1 MIEILNTYD
10 QINNDDLKALKQL
23 PKNVRQIG
31 EISENKK
38 IYLEDYVY
46 TYLNQ
51 YASSDLDNPQIAI
64 LLGHY
69 YKYESDKVVLI
80 SGAVQARYFFNDQS
94 NIILTN
100 ETWTY
105 IYDKVKE
112 FFDDYEIVGWMFSHP
127 GYSVGINDLI
137 TKIHTTNF
145 PGSDKVLFVMD
156 PIEKEDAFYLYE
168 SQNLNY
174 QEGYYIYYER
184 NENMHK
190 YMLNDRI
197 VEERTEPEPEEPVVV
212 NYRRHVQ
219 SRKQEAY
226 HRKLVNMLYVTSGAL
241 AIIVLVIGIA
251 LMDNYD
257 KMKSLETTVNHLTQT
272 FGGNTMIEENDSENL
287 VGNEETDE
295 TVNNEGD
302 NEIDVETNLNETQI
316 RNSDSSTIDS
326 GIESNPQAETP
337 PTSPENTVP
346 TTNLNVPESYVV
358 QTGDTLARICYKFY
372 NNSNLMRQI
381 MSLNDISDPD
391 KIYVGQKLLLP
402 QP

>member
-1 MIEILNTYD
+1 
-10 QINNDDLKALKQL
+10 
-23 PKNVRQIG
+23 
-31 EISENKK
+31 
-38 IYLEDYVY
+38 
-46 TYLNQ
+46 
-51 YASSDLDNPQIAI
+51 
-64 LLGHY
+64 
-69 YKYESDKVVLI
+69 
-80 SGAVQARYFFNDQS
+80 
-94 NIILTN
+94 
-100 ETWTY
+100 
-105 IYDKVKE
+105 
-112 FFDDYEIVGWMFSHP
+112 
-127 GYSVGINDLI
+127 
-137 TKIHTTNF
+137 
-145 PGSDKVLFVMD
+145 
-156 PIEKEDAFYLYE
+156 
-168 SQNLNY
+168 
-174 QEGYYIYYER
+174 
-184 NENMHK
+184 
-190 YMLNDRI
+190 
-197 VEERTEPEPEEPVVV
+197 
-212 NYRRHVQ
+212 
-219 SRKQEAY
+219 
-226 HRKLVNMLYVTSGAL
+226 
-241 AIIVLVIGIA
+241 
-251 LMDNYD
+251 MDNYD